1 MEPKPKTWKGW
12 INEPDDSEEMREI
25 REKTMTGRPLG
36 ANDFVEKLAG

>member
-1 MEPKPKTWKGW
+1 
-12 INEPDDSEEMREI
+12 MREI